1 MQQQALSPPLS
12 PNQELINKTQ
22 NRRSDFNRVPG
33 FPFLFPLVDEKSL
46 KNERSAR
53 FGGTRG
59 GGVVGLRGE
68 EWPAT
73 LHRVDSAI
81 ALYGVAQRDTL
92 CGCAQHAA

>member
-1 MQQQALSPPLS
+1 MVH
-12 PNQELINKTQ
+12 EEEGW
-22 NRRSDFNRVPG
+22 R
-33 FPFLFPLVDEKSL
+33 
-46 KNERSAR
+46 
-53 FGGTRG
+53 
-59 GGVVGLRGE
+59 LRGE

>member
-1 MQQQALSPPLS
+1 M
-12 PNQELINKTQ
+12 
-22 NRRSDFNRVPG
+22 
-33 FPFLFPLVDEKSL
+33 
-46 KNERSAR
+46 
-53 FGGTRG
+53 
-59 GGVVGLRGE
+59 VGLRGE